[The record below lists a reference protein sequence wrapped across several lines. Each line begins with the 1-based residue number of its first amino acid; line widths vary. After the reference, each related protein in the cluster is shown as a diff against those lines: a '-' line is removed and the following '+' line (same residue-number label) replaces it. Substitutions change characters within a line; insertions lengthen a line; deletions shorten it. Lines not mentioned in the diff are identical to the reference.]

1 MSKRMLPGLNSTQC
15 CCVILPLKILMCIY
29 STVTLICIYSAVTD
43 LFYCYIDLHLFWCYI
58 DLHFIAKAP
67 VRGSQ
72 WCRCPSGR
80 TRLSWPSNWCQ
91 IYSGHLLQ
99 IGVKYIQVIF
109 CKSVSRIFKSSF
121 LTFANS
127 HLCHGNVNRYTYIDV
142 HMYHIFQIFNSHLF
156 HGNVDR
162 SKPGSVHPEEADQVC
177 PVVHHRDVHLRTTW
191 WTFEEKRFVRH
202 SDVHLRTTW

>member
-1 MSKRMLPGLNSTQC
+1 MSKRMSPGLNSTQYC
-15 CCVILPLKILMCIY
+15 CLILPLKTLMCIY
-29 STVTLICIYSAVTD
+29 SDVALICI
-43 LFYCYIDLHLFWCYI
+43 LLPKHLWEGAN
-58 DLHFIAKAP
+58 D
-67 VRGSQ
+67 VGV
-72 WCRCPSGR
+72 
-80 TRLSWPSNWCQ
+80 
-91 IYSGHLLQ
+91 HLEEHSCLRLQ
-99 IGVKYIQVIF
+99 IGVKYIRVIF

-177 PVVHHRDVHLRTTW
+177 PVVHHRDVHLGTIW
-191 WTFEEKRFVRH
+191 WTF
-202 SDVHLRTTW
+202 

>member
-1 MSKRMLPGLNSTQC
+1 MSKRMSPGLNSTQYC
-15 CCVILPLKILMCIY
+15 CLILPLKTSIWIC
-29 STVTLICIYSAVTD
+29 STVTLICIYSAVT
-43 LFYCYIDLHLFWCYI
+43 LICIYCQSTCEREPMMSVSIWKNTAVFA
-58 DLHFIAKAP
+58 F
-67 VRGSQ
+67 
-72 WCRCPSGR
+72 
-80 TRLSWPSNWCQ
+80 RLVSN
-91 IYSGHLLQ
+91 IFGHLLQ
-99 IGVKYIQVIF
+99 IGVKYIWVIF

-127 HLCHGNVNRYTYIDV
+127 HLCHGNVNRYTYIDI

-177 PVVHHRDVHLRTTW
+177 PVVHHRDVHLGKTW